1 MLYFCGTV
9 PDSVESR
16 VAVNTSNIEDLRL
29 EMVRVRERIHS
40 LESSLV
46 AVRVLT
52 NAVEELQE
60 SMPNLARRAARE
72 AVAEDRRARHRDFFS
87 NLRTY
92 AAIASA
98 GIALGALAVALLLA
112 R

>member
-1 MLYFCGTV
+1 M

-16 VAVNTSNIEDLRL
+16 VAVNSDNIADLQ
-29 EMVRVRERIHS
+29 REVEALRSRTHQ
-40 LESSLV
+40 LEST
-46 AVRVLT
+46 ARG
-52 NAVEELQE
+52 VEHLARMVTELQE

-72 AVAEDRRARHRDFFS
+72 AVAEDRRARHRDWFS

-92 AAIASA
+92 AALVSA
-98 GIALGALAVALLLA
+98 GGAFGALIVALVL